1 MLLEIFLKL
10 QVIIVNLL
18 KILLVDLAY
27 IQMAL
32 PIIKP
37 TLVTNE
43 EGLAH
48 ALAQSKNR
56 LMTLSASNNHLIHI
70 LNIALSVKI
79 ASMQEMNYNNIK

>member
-1 MLLEIFLKL
+1 M
-10 QVIIVNLL
+10 
-18 KILLVDLAY
+18 DLAY

-79 ASMQEMNYNNIK
+79 ASMQEMNHNNIK